1 MWPTPEPATNRVFH
15 GETRPSRLV
24 LPTVPVQG
32 SAEPPKFRPS
42 NASIARHSDRTDPP
56 TWEVV
61 HDVLTGRAR
70 VHLHE
75 VADLRVN
82 PTTVVRRDY
91 SMTAEVDRS
100 DPATASARGR
110 HVSTITRPNGVI
122 QGSSDVAVQA
132 TATHFHV
139 TIDLELQVNGKPHH
153 TRSWTESIPRVLL

>member
-1 MWPTPEPATNRVFH
+1 M
-15 GETRPSRLV
+15 
-24 LPTVPVQG
+24 
-32 SAEPPKFRPS
+32 
-42 NASIARHSDRTDPP
+42 ARHSDRTDPP

-70 VHLHE
+70 CTSTR
-75 VADLRVN
+75 ARDLRVN

-91 SMTAEVDRS
+91 TMIAEVDRS

-139 TIDLELQVNGKPHH
+139 TIDLELQVNGTSHH

>member
-1 MWPTPEPATNRVFH
+1 M
-15 GETRPSRLV
+15 
-24 LPTVPVQG
+24 
-32 SAEPPKFRPS
+32 
-42 NASIARHSDRTDPP
+42 ARHSDRTDPP

-75 VADLRVN
+75 VRDQRVN

-91 SMTAEVDRS
+91 TMVAEVDPS

-122 QGSSDVAVQA
+122 EGSSDVAVQA

-139 TIDLELQVNGKPHH
+139 TIDLELQVNGKSHH